1 MDDLTQSKWPE
12 RARDAL
18 ADARGLAEDVI
29 VCLGCRALNAA
40 ELDAYRRAEKL
51 LETLD
56 TPC

>member
-1 MDDLTQSKWPE
+1 MEDLTQSKWPE
-12 RARDAL
+12 HARKAL
-18 ADARGLAEDVI
+18 ADARDLAEDVI

-51 LETLD
+51 LETLE